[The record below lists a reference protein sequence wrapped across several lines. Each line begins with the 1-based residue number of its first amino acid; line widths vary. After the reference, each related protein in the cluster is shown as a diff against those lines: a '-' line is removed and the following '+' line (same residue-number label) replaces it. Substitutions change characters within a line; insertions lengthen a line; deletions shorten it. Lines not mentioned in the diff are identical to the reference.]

1 MACYELC
8 SDISFVED
16 NDQLIILNFE
26 TGEYYIVEGICMT
39 ILQLI
44 EKNKV
49 EENQILV
56 ELKKIYDVTIYEIEE
71 SFIGAVQALKK
82 NKFIREVVND
92 GI

>member
-1 MACYELC
+1 
-8 SDISFVED
+8 
-16 NDQLIILNFE
+16 
-26 TGEYYIVEGICMT
+26 MT